1 MVTGPRLSEDGEVV
15 TVTRS
20 SEDADMSAGARP
32 RPAGG
37 DG

>member
-1 MVTGPRLSEDGEVV
+1 MVTSTRLPEDGEVV

-20 SEDADMSAGARP
+20 SEDAMSAGARP